1 MILKA
6 EKLHSVAAED
16 HSEHD
21 FVNAPVASLLRP
33 AHSRGRLSRYG
44 EAAVDVNNKGRLLRV
59 SRSAQY
65 TGMAVNRASLADVS
79 AQRGE
84 MHIKALFCSSD
95 SFFYPSFLRR
105 ST

>member
-6 EKLHSVAAED
+6 EKLHRVAAED

-21 FVNAPVASLLRP
+21 FVNAPVASHLRP

-44 EAAVDVNNKGRLLRV
+44 EAAVDVNNKGRLLRG

-95 SFFYPSFLRR
+95 TFFYPSFLRR